1 MKYDIEISENKASIN
16 VDIPPEELKLPKEEL
31 EFIRDEARLCYD
43 KYLENHNKEYQMKLN
58 SENAQYQMKLN
69 SENEQCKIVVSGIN
83 GAIIQLVN
91 LIKDMTSK

>member
-58 SENAQYQMKLN
+58 SEN
-69 SENEQCKIVVSGIN
+69 EQCKIVVSGIN
-83 GAIIQLVN
+83 DAIIQLVN